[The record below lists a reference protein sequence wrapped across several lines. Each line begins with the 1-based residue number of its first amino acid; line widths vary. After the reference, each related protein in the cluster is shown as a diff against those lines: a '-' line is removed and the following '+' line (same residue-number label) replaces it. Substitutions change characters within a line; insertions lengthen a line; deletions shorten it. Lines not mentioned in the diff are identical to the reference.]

1 MIKSLKLKPV
11 EQEVGRTFQY
21 SSINKDCLTK
31 TLVAQEA
38 KPVID
43 KPDLKTLKKFFI
55 AVIRI
60 PN

>member
-1 MIKSLKLKPV
+1 MIKSLKLKLV

-31 TLVAQEA
+31 TQVAQEA

-55 AVIRI
+55 AK
-60 PN
+60 